1 MKEVKLLIK
10 EELRKQ
16 HARQEYVIN
25 SYSLLNESTND
36 TIINDYLNVTTK
48 LIDEGYQLSELDIVL
63 EQNLL
68 DRLSSGFKSG
78 AEGGGI
84 SDMAKKTWDKTNV
97 AGAISGG
104 LMSGLKEK
112 IILGILNFLGIKGGF
127 VKSLVVAFND
137 YDIRD
142 ILKPFKSK
150 EYCVKYGPPMIDS
163 IIEVIMSSAMEKNLS
178 TDFNSFTDVSN
189 VSRVGIRNI
198 IAQAEKQSNF
208 GELVSNKFCSIVWK

>member
-1 MKEVKLLIK
+1 MKQVNLLIK
-10 EELRKQ
+10 DELRKK
-16 HARQEYVIN
+16 HKRQKHIIN
-25 SYSLLNESTND
+25 SYLPLNESTND
-36 TIINDYLNVTTK
+36 TIINDYINVTAK

-68 DRLSSGFKSG
+68 DRLSAGFKSG

-84 SDMAKKTWDKTNV
+84 GDIAKKTWDKTNV

-127 VKSLVVAFND
+127 VKSLVVVFND

-150 EYCVKYGPPMIDS
+150 EYCVKYAPPMFDS
-163 IIEVIMSSAMEKNLS
+163 IIEVIMSNAMEKNLS

-198 IAQAEKQSNF
+198 VAQAEKQSNF
-208 GELVSNKFCSIVWK
+208 GELVSNKFCSVVWK